1 MKGQDIYSALAFGKA
16 FRVALCIAAAVHL
29 SLFCNPFLGKWEER
43 SRSAD
48 VPVLHAERIV
58 LSPPPEP
65 PKVVKKVVRA
75 KIIPK
80 VVESPVEEK
89 VPEPVP
95 EQTPVAQSVVEAP
108 AVVAETPPPEPV
120 PVPVEEPKP
129 SADSVKKV
137 MRTYLGALKR
147 QLEKGKSYP
156 ATARRL
162 KQEGT
167 VRVRFTIL
175 ENGSLEDIE
184 IAESSRYSSLDNSAK
199 EAVERMGRF
208 DAIPKI
214 LNKKSWR
221 IEIPVKYKLN
231 SGRIP

>member
-1 MKGQDIYSALAFGKA
+1 MKGQDIYSTLAFGKA
-16 FRVALCIAAAVHL
+16 FRVALCVAAAVHL
-29 SLFCNPFLGKWEER
+29 ALFCNPFFRKGEER
-43 SRSAD
+43 PRSAD
-48 VPVLHAERIV
+48 VPVLHAARIV

-65 PKVVKKVVRA
+65 PKVVKKIVRA
-75 KIIPK
+75 KIVPK
-80 VVESPVEEK
+80 VVETPVEEEM
-89 VPEPVP
+89 PEPIP
-95 EQTPVAQSVVEAP
+95 EQEPVALSIGEAL
-108 AVVAETPPPEPV
+108 AVVAEAPPPKVAPA
-120 PVPVEEPKP
+120 PVEEPKP

-137 MRTYLGALKR
+137 MRSYLGALKR
-147 QLEKGKSYP
+147 QLEKGKAYP

-175 ENGSLEDIE
+175 DDGSLENIE

-199 EAVERMGRF
+199 EAVERMARF
-208 DAIPKI
+208 EPIPEI

-231 SGRIP
+231 NGRTP